1 MTEPD
6 NERKRRKLTLY
17 DYVTYAC
24 ALLLIIFFCLMY
36 YIRAVG

>member
-1 MTEPD
+1 MNEPN
-6 NERKRRKLTLY
+6 NERTRRKLTLY

-24 ALLLIIFFCLMY
+24 ALLFILFICLMY